1 MQYCEVEPCP
11 GLRPFIRCYW
21 TLQGRIAATPEP
33 QRVFPDGSMEMVFHF
48 AEPFRHDGRK
58 QAKMLLAGQLLE
70 PIVLEPSRHCDV
82 LGIRFH
88 PGGTAAFLRFPQ
100 QEVAGQIV
108 SLDDVWGCTARR
120 LYEQLGNAANRIAT
134 LDKLLLDLRPR
145 PALPSYHLSSR
156 QYRRRFEAAV
166 GISPKLLDR
175 IQRFQRSLQL
185 MGNVP
190 VAEVA
195 LSCGYY
201 DQAHLIRDFRQFAGV
216 TPSMWLRDHSH
227 VLFFQDAVEAEGV
240 V

>member
-1 MQYCEVEPCP
+1 MEPSAP
-11 GLRPFIRCYW
+11 LRPFVRCYW
-21 TLQGRIAATPEP
+21 TLQGRIIGTPEP

-48 AEPFRHDGRK
+48 AEPFRHGGRK
-58 QAKMLLAGQLLE
+58 QAKMLLAGQVWE
-70 PIVLEPSRHCDV
+70 PVVLEPSPHCDV
-82 LGIRFH
+82 VGIRFR
-88 PGGTAAFLRFPQ
+88 PGGSAAFLRFPQ

-108 SLDDVWGCTARR
+108 SLDEVWAGTARR
-120 LYEQLGNAANRIAT
+120 LFEQLGNAADRIAV
-134 LDKLLLDLRPR
+134 LDKLLLDLRPH
-145 PALPSYHLSSR
+145 PAWPPYHLSPR

-185 MGNVP
+185 MGQIP
-190 VAEVA
+190 LAEVA

-201 DQAHLIRDFRQFAGV
+201 DQAHLIRDCRQFAGI
-216 TPSMWLRDHSH
+216 TPSVWLRDRSH

>member
-1 MQYCEVEPCP
+1 MQYCEVEPCLP
-11 GLRPFIRCYW
+11 LRPFIRCYW
-21 TLQGRIAATPEP
+21 TLEGRIAGTPEP

-48 AEPFRHDGRK
+48 AEPFRHGGSK
-58 QAKMLLAGQLLE
+58 QAKMLLAGQVWE
-70 PIVLEPSRHCDV
+70 PVVLEPSPHCDV

-88 PGGTAAFLRFPQ
+88 PGGSAAFLRFPQ

-108 SLDDVWGCTARR
+108 SLDDVWAGTARR

-134 LDKLLLDLRPR
+134 LDKLLLDLRPC
-145 PALPSYHLSSR
+145 PALPSHHLSPR

-175 IQRFQRSLQL
+175 IQRFQRSLHL
-185 MGNVP
+185 MGSVP
-190 VAEVA
+190 LAEVA

-201 DQAHLIRDFRQFAGV
+201 DQAHLIRDWRQFAGV
-216 TPSMWLRDHSH
+216 TPSVWLRDQSH